1 MPKVLVADPIHDV
14 GLELLRAEKM
24 EADVRLRLPLQE
36 LIACI
41 GDYDALVVRSE
52 TKVVAEVLEAAG
64 RLRVVGRAGVGVD
77 NIDLDAATRRGVAV
91 VNAPTGNILAAAEH
105 TVALLLA
112 MARNVSQ
119 ADASLK
125 RGEWRRADFMGV
137 EVRGKTLG
145 IVGLGRVG
153 SEVARRAR
161 GLDMRL
167 LAYDPFVAPERA
179 AHLGAT
185 LAPLVQLLADSDFL
199 TIHTPLT
206 ETTRQLL
213 GAQELAQMKPSARII
228 NVARGDLIDEDA
240 LLQALEEER
249 LAGAALDVF
258 DHEPPVNTVLVTH
271 PKVVTTPHLG
281 ASTVEAQA
289 DVAREVVEQVLAVLR
304 GQPAQFTVNAP
315 FVSPELHEL
324 VSPYLQV
331 AADVG
336 KVAIQLTEGQPSAIT
351 LRLQGEI
358 AQNDTRGLKEAAL
371 VGLLGPITDE
381 RINLVNAMLMADAR
395 SIQVQEER
403 GGPPEQYTNLVTVE
417 IETTEGP
424 VRVSGTHLHG
434 RTHVV
439 GIWDYWMDAALESP
453 YLLVID
459 HQDAPGLIGAMG
471 TITGQHDINISSMT
485 VGRLEPRGKAAMV
498 VGLDDPMPDRILARI
513 QAIPRITRVRV
524 VRL

>member
-1 MPKVLVADPIHDV
+1 MPKILVADPIHDAGV
-14 GLELLRAEKM
+14 ALLRAEGM
-24 EADVRLRLPLQE
+24 ETDVCLKLPPEE

-41 GDYDALVVRSE
+41 SEYDALVVRSE
-52 TKVVAEVLEAAG
+52 TKVVAAVLEAG
-64 RLRVVGRAGVGVD
+64 HRLQVVGRAGVGVD
-77 NIDLDAATRRGVAV
+77 NIDLDAATKNGVAV

-105 TVALLLA
+105 TIALLMA

-125 RGEWRRADFMGV
+125 RGEWRRAEFMGV
-137 EVRGKTLG
+137 EIRGKTLG

-167 LAYDPFVAPERA
+167 LAYDPFVSPERA
-179 AHLGAT
+179 NLLGAELAT
-185 LAPLVQLLADSDFL
+185 LQQILSDSDFV

-206 ETTRQLL
+206 AATRQLL
-213 GAQELAQMKPSARII
+213 GAQELAQMKPGARII
-228 NVARGDLIDEDA
+228 NVARGDLIDENA
-240 LLQALEEER
+240 LLQALENGQ

-258 DHEPPVNTVLVTH
+258 DQEPPENRNLINH
-271 PKVVTTPHLG
+271 SKVVSTPHLG
-281 ASTVEAQA
+281 ASTIEAQA
-289 DVAREVVEQVLAVLR
+289 DVAKEVVEQVLAVLR

-336 KVAIQLTEGQPSAIT
+336 KVAIQITDGQLSTIT
-351 LRLQGEI
+351 LHLQGQI
-358 AQNDTRGLKEAAL
+358 AQNDTRGLKAAAL
-371 VGLLGPITDE
+371 VGLLGPISDE
-381 RINLVNAMLMADAR
+381 RINLVNATLLAEAR
-395 SIQVQEER
+395 GIQMQEEY
-403 GGPPEQYTNLVTVE
+403 GEPPEQYTNLVTIE
-417 IETTEGP
+417 ITTSEGP
-424 VRVSGTHLHG
+424 VRVSGTYING
-434 RTHVV
+434 RTHIV

-453 YLLVID
+453 YLLIID

-485 VGRLEPRGKAAMV
+485 VGRLQPRGKAAMV
-498 VGLDDPMPDRILARI
+498 VGLDDSMPEQVIAQI
-513 QAIPRITRVRV
+513 QAIPRVTRTRV